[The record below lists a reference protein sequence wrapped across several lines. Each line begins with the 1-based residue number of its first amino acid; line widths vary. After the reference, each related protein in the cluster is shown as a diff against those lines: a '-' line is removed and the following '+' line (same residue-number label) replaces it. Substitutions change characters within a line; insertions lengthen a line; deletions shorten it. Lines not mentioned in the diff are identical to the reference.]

1 MDRVRTLQV
10 EFASSQITRFLST
23 VILLLV
29 IAHLGYLFMRY
40 RLGYEQLMGFGPLV
54 DFWVENNLPNFY
66 SSMTMLFAAL
76 LLYVISCSERGSG
89 GQYTL
94 HWLGMA
100 VVFAF
105 LAADEMVQIHELT
118 VRPVRALL
126 GTSGVFYF
134 AWVIPYGVAV
144 IVLGIIYLRFFLKL
158 PARTRTLM
166 MISAVIY
173 VGSAVG
179 LEMFSSFEYTQMMNA
194 AGHQQVPE
202 RTLMLDIYNLV
213 EEVMEMIGVLIFIR
227 ALTDEL
233 ARRQVAIGFFS
244 AQPHSGSAVPAMNQ

>member
-1 MDRVRTLQV
+1 MDRMRTLQV

-76 LLYVISCSERGSG
+76 LLYVISCSERGAG
-89 GQYTL
+89 GQYAL

-194 AGHQQVPE
+194 AGQQQVPE

-213 EEVMEMIGVLIFIR
+213 EEVMEMVGVLIFIR

-233 ARRQVAIGFFS
+233 ARRQVAIGFLS
-244 AQPHSGSAVPAMNQ
+244 AQPHSGSAVRAMNT